1 MSFSQSI
8 SCFSIH
14 FIFLFFFIF
23 KLYTIV
29 LVLPNIK
36 MNPPQ
41 LFFFPQLFVK
51 PPQPLCLLAFVF
63 VWHGFVHCLM
73 YIVILHCSL
82 KKTFLSL
89 LAILWNSAFS
99 WVYISLSPLLFTSL
113 LSSAICKASC
123 DNHFAFW
130 LFSLGWFCSLPPVQY
145 YKPLSIVLQVLFTR
159 FNPLNF
165 YIQGIILE

>member
-1 MSFSQSI
+1 MYSFHLFLISSASIRSWPFLSFIVPIFEWNIPLIFPIFLKRSLVFTLLLFSSI
-8 SCFSIH
+8 S
-14 FIFLFFFIF
+14 
-23 KLYTIV
+23 
-29 LVLPNIK
+29 
-36 MNPPQ
+36 
-41 LFFFPQLFVK
+41 
-51 PPQPLCLLAFVF
+51 
-63 VWHGFVHCLM
+63 
-73 YIVILHCSL
+73 LHCSL